1 MIANH
6 RQSVPSHYGEMPN
19 RRLRGQVEG
28 WKSHQVGQDQLAHL
42 ASKRSDL
49 WKSGKWWI
57 DPVMA
62 MFIGK
67 MMINLYREITSN
79 SKSRNLENFS
89 STVLHSYSQKVTLSN
104 SVKLKLNLSH
114 LRSSGS
120 ALRDRLVVWAHLLQV
135 RRWTVERNSLGALEC
150 AGSMIRF
157 IGGPHWLPL
166 IDCAKDSS
174 NFSLSND
181 LVLRPRGRSQ
191 SPWSCRQS
199 PTSTAVYQHLPIVS
213 DHHHLFSDRP
223 KHQILL
229 NCLGFFIH
237 IHDIPII
244 IGWPILALTPPVFRD
259 IGFTCQSSDP
269 LWCPPVPP
277 TLHPVIRTSHSPAV
291 ELQSSWRVPTRPGW
305 PVYWKPP
312 VDQWIGNHWSSPLSG
327 HF

>member
-1 MIANH
+1 
-6 RQSVPSHYGEMPN
+6 
-19 RRLRGQVEG
+19 
-28 WKSHQVGQDQLAHL
+28 
-42 ASKRSDL
+42 
-49 WKSGKWWI
+49 
-57 DPVMA
+57 
-62 MFIGK
+62 
-67 MMINLYREITSN
+67 
-79 SKSRNLENFS
+79 
-89 STVLHSYSQKVTLSN
+89 
-104 SVKLKLNLSH
+104 
-114 LRSSGS
+114 
-120 ALRDRLVVWAHLLQV
+120 
-135 RRWTVERNSLGALEC
+135 
-150 AGSMIRF
+150 MIRF

-213 DHHHLFSDRP
+213 DHHHFPYESCHNGISLFSDKP
-223 KHQILL
+223 KHQILW
-229 NCLGFFIH
+229 FFIH

-244 IGWPILALTPPVFRD
+244 IGWPILALTPPFSETLALPVSRL
-259 IGFTCQSSDP
+259 IP
-269 LWCPPVPP
+269 VWCPPVPP